1 MNRELQV
8 KLTTGRIIA
17 LALGLLVLLACVV
30 GLTFKLSLAEHEH
43 EAPGAKAK
51 EDGAHGGEEPG
62 HQEGRVQLS
71 PAALEKAGLQI
82 LTAGPGKVAVTLAL
96 PGEISVNA
104 DTLAHV
110 TPRVGGTVRSVSKQ
124 LGDRVTKGESLAL
137 LDSREL
143 AEARREVQSS
153 KERLSLAQANFA
165 RQEKL
170 WNEKVSAEKDFLT
183 ARQALAEAQ
192 IDHRGALQK
201 LGAIGGGGAGSAGSS
216 YTLIA
221 PLDGTIIEKHI
232 SIGEVLKD
240 DTQAFVIADLSTL
253 WVEVTVY
260 ARDLSKIKA
269 GQLATIKAEG
279 IAASARGTI
288 VYVGQVVGEDTRSA
302 TARVVLDNPGAAWR
316 PGLFVTAEVTIDEA
330 DVPVTVVD
338 DGVQTVE
345 GKPVVFV
352 QEGDA
357 FQARPIKIGRKGS
370 HTEARTSPLVEVLD
384 GLAAGARY
392 VGNNSFI
399 LKAELGKSEAGHED

>member
-1 MNRELQV
+1 MSNDIQIR
-8 KLTTGRIIA
+8 LTQGRIAA
-17 LALGLLVLLACVV
+17 LAAGLLLLLIGAV
-30 GLTFKLSLAEHEH
+30 GLTYALTHSGAANGASAAE
-43 EAPGAKAK
+43 AKK
-51 EDGAHGGEEPG
+51 EGGPSGEEHG

-71 PAALEKAGLQI
+71 PAAVEKAGLQI
-82 LTAGPGKVAVTLAL
+82 LTAGPGKVAVTLSL

-110 TPRVGGTVRSVSKQ
+110 TPRVGGTVRSVRKQ
-124 LGDRVTKGESLAL
+124 LGDRVAKGESLAT

-143 AEARREVQSS
+143 AEARREVQSTR
-153 KERLSLAQANFA
+153 ERLALAQATFA

-170 WNEKVSAEKDFLT
+170 WNEKVSAEKDFLA

-201 LGAIGGGGAGSAGSS
+201 LGAIGGGGSAGSS
-216 YTLIA
+216 YTLVA

-232 SIGEVLKD
+232 SVGEVLKD

-260 ARDLSKIKA
+260 ARDLSKIQA
-269 GQLATIKAEG
+269 GQSATIKAEG
-279 IAASARGTI
+279 IAAPARGTI
-288 VYVGQVVGEDTRSA
+288 VYVGQMVGEDTRSA

-338 DGVQTVE
+338 DGVQTVG
-345 GKPVVFV
+345 GKSVVFV
-352 QEGDA
+352 HEGDA
-357 FQARPIKIGRKGS
+357 FDARPIKIGRKGS
-370 HTEARTSPLVEVLD
+370 HTDAKTGPLVEVLD